1 MMISL
6 QSLGK
11 KGPILTKHTFKLLFA
26 VLDLFVLWM
35 SLMQKKI
42 ETDISGQVYSH
53 ITRSFQV
60 HTKQRSQK
68 PRKYLVI

>member
-1 MMISL
+1 MISL

-26 VLDLFVLWM
+26 VLDLFVLCM
-35 SLMQKKI
+35 SLMQKK
-42 ETDISGQVYSH
+42 ETDISGQVYSY

-60 HTKQRSQK
+60 HTKPRSQK